1 MFSQYNQEKSIILAI
16 TGASGI
22 PYARRLLQCLIKEQV
37 KVYLLYSSAAQ
48 IVARQECDWQ
58 LDDDISLTNQAL
70 CDEFQAA
77 CEQLMVVDKNDWF
90 SRIASGSAFP
100 DAMVVCPAS
109 MGCVAAIANG
119 LSDNLIE
126 RAADVCLKEKKP
138 LIIVPRETPFS
149 LIHLRN
155 LTRLA
160 ESGATILPP
169 SPAFYHHPQ
178 TIDDM
183 VNFVVNRILQHL
195 NIKADNAYRW
205 GD

>member
-37 KVYLLYSSAAQ
+37 KVYLSYSSAAQ
-48 IVARQECDWQ
+48 IVARQECNWQ

>member
-37 KVYLLYSSAAQ
+37 KVYLSYSSAAQ
-48 IVARQECDWQ
+48 IVAWQECDWQ

>member
-37 KVYLLYSSAAQ
+37 RVYLLYSSAAQ

-70 CDEFQAA
+70 CYEFQAA
-77 CEQLMVVDKNDWF
+77 CEQLLVVDKNDWF

>member
-77 CEQLMVVDKNDWF
+77 CGQLMVVDKNDWF

-149 LIHLRN
+149 LIHLHN

-195 NIKADNAYRW
+195 NIQADNAYRW

>member
-1 MFSQYNQEKSIILAI
+1 
-16 TGASGI
+16 
-22 PYARRLLQCLIKEQV
+22 
-37 KVYLLYSSAAQ
+37 YSSAAQ

-149 LIHLRN
+149 LIHLHN

>member
-1 MFSQYNQEKSIILAI
+1 M
-16 TGASGI
+16 
-22 PYARRLLQCLIKEQV
+22 
-37 KVYLLYSSAAQ
+37 
-48 IVARQECDWQ
+48 ARQECDWQ

-138 LIIVPRETPFS
+138 LMFFRVKLFI
-149 LIHLRN
+149 
-155 LTRLA
+155 
-160 ESGATILPP
+160 
-169 SPAFYHHPQ
+169 
-178 TIDDM
+178 
-183 VNFVVNRILQHL
+183 
-195 NIKADNAYRW
+195 
-205 GD
+205 

>member
-22 PYARRLLQCLIKEQV
+22 PYALRLLQCLIKEQV
-37 KVYLLYSSAAQ
+37 RVYLLYSSAAQ

-195 NIKADNAYRW
+195 NNKADNAYRW

>member
-195 NIKADNAYRW
+195 NIKADNA
-205 GD
+205 

>member
-37 KVYLLYSSAAQ
+37 RVYLSYSSAAQ

-77 CEQLMVVDKNDWF
+77 CDQLMVVDKNDWF

-195 NIKADNAYRW
+195 NIKSDNAYRW

>member
-109 MGCVAAIANG
+109 MGCVAAITNG

-126 RAADVCLKEKKP
+126 RTADVCLKEKKP

>member
-195 NIKADNAYRW
+195 NNKADNAYRW